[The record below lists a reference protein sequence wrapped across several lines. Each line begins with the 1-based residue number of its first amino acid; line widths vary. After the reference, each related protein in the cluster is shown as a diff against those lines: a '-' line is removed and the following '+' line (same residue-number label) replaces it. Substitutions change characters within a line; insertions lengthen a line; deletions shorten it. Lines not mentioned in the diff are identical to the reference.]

1 MSGYLS
7 RHAQVLL
14 ATLGDMLREPV
25 ASALAIAVIGIT
37 LALPAGL
44 FTALANVQRLST
56 GWQRS
61 AAFSVYLHR
70 QTPAP
75 RQIATAIG
83 RLPGVKSVAYV
94 SPAAGLALFRRLSG
108 FGPALATLHS
118 NPLPPVVLVTPRRE
132 TPSALAQLTHAL
144 QRVPGVASVQSD
156 LHWLERL
163 QAGLALGR
171 RLALLL
177 TALLGLAVLLI
188 LGNTIRV
195 AVMNRATEIEV
206 IQLVGG
212 TDRFI
217 RRPFLYAGALQGI
230 LGALAAF
237 VIVEIAVLILD
248 GPVRHLADLYGS
260 PYRLQGLGLHG
271 LLWLVLGGG
280 ALGWTGS
287 RLAVAREL
295 RRRRLA

>member
-1 MSGYLS
+1 MSGYFS

-14 ATLGDMLREPV
+14 ATMGDLVREPV

-44 FTALANVQRLST
+44 FTALANVERLSE
-56 GWQRS
+56 GWHQS

-75 RQIATAIG
+75 RQVADTIG
-83 RLPGVKSVAYV
+83 HLPGVKAVAYV
-94 SPAAGLALFRRLSG
+94 SPAAGLAMFRRLSG
-108 FGPALATLHS
+108 FGASLATLHS
-118 NPLPPVVLVTPRRE
+118 NPLPPVVLVTPRHA
-132 TPSALAQLTHAL
+132 TAAALARLTQNL
-144 QRVPGVASVQSD
+144 RTVPGVAAVQSD

-171 RLALLL
+171 RLAILL

-212 TDRFI
+212 TDTFI
-217 RRPFLYAGALQGI
+217 RRPFLYAGAMQGA
-230 LGALAAF
+230 LGALVAF
-237 VIVEIAVLILD
+237 LLVETAVLILD
-248 GPVRHLADLYGS
+248 DPTRHLAALYGS
-260 PYRLQGLGLHG
+260 SYHLQGLGLHG
-271 LLWLVLGGG
+271 LLWLVVGG
-280 ALGWTGS
+280 AMLGWTGS
-287 RLAVAREL
+287 RLAVGREL